1 MKFAICNAKG
11 RMLDE
16 IDLDFLTD
24 YALMEAYNIPDNV
37 DKTVSFRAFDTES
50 CAGRYYSAVFNFHL
64 QTNLLL
70 VFSYNSFA
78 ENRIVVSYSFFNPN
92 DICVVTPLTIE
103 EVKEVI
109 RLSNKEEP

>member
-1 MKFAICNAKG
+1 MKFTICNAKG
-11 RMLDE
+11 RMLEE
-16 IDLDFLTD
+16 IDLDVLSV
-24 YALMEAYNIPDNV
+24 YALKEAYNIPDNV

-50 CAGRYYSAVFNFHL
+50 CAGRYYSACFNFPL
-64 QTNLLL
+64 QNNLLIE
-70 VFSYNSFA
+70 FSFNSFK
-78 ENRIVVSYSFFNPN
+78 ENKITVSYSFINAD